1 MLSTPLATV
10 TFAGLNQ
17 LSVPSATSITCHL
30 VVSTLVP
37 SNSSDQRRVWA
48 AFTAVGITI
57 ISTAVI
63 VERIFF
69 FSINNSCAILVGSV
83 TMQSPYWNAIPRT
96 RDKRVVES
104 YSEKRLTKGPRRP
117 CDREIS

>member
-1 MLSTPLATV
+1 MLITPLVTV
-10 TFAGLNQ
+10 AFAGLNQ
-17 LSVPSATSITCHL
+17 LSVPSATSITCHF

-48 AFTAVGITI
+48 AFTAVGINITR
-57 ISTAVI
+57 TAVI

-83 TMQSPYWNAIPRT
+83 IMQLPCWNAIPRT
-96 RDKRVVES
+96 RDKSLVES
-104 YSEKRLTKGPRRP
+104 YSKK
-117 CDREIS
+117 D